1 MFLGELVL
9 EFRSLSPDGRSL
21 TFAIVDRAI
30 TKAQDRA
37 PDDTLAAERAR
48 PRASKPFTW
57 INSNFERGAVQAK
70 DSGHR
75 LILEFWTSWCGPCHE
90 LDQWIWSDAEV
101 AATLNAGYVGVKF
114 DGDTEKEM
122 VSRFHVQGYPT
133 VIVLDSSGNEVR
145 RFNYAS
151 SKQMLQLL
159 GN

>member
-1 MFLGELVL
+1 M
-9 EFRSLSPDGRSL
+9 
-21 TFAIVDRAI
+21 
-30 TKAQDRA
+30 
-37 PDDTLAAERAR
+37 
-48 PRASKPFTW
+48 
-57 INSNFERGAVQAK
+57 
-70 DSGHR
+70 
-75 LILEFWTSWCGPCHE
+75 ILEFWTSWCGPCHE